1 MMGAT
6 LEKRF
11 IVDHM
16 VGKIAR
22 WLRVLGF
29 DARYERVTCT
39 GQLDAYGRE
48 GFLVITR
55 TRRWSGRPH
64 VIMPL
69 SNDPME
75 QLREIIDRVP
85 ILYSE
90 IMLLHRCLLCNRLL
104 ELLPRDCAFG
114 HVPDYV
120 FETNVE
126 FCRCPGCG
134 KIFWR
139 GSHPRHMTER
149 LQRLVGWDL

>member
-1 MMGAT
+1 MMGAM

-11 IVDHM
+11 VVDHM
-16 VGKIAR
+16 LGKIAK

-39 GQLDAYGRE
+39 NQLDAYARE
-48 GFLVITR
+48 GFFIITR
-55 TRRWSGRPH
+55 NRRWSAHSH

-75 QLREIIDRVP
+75 QLHEIIDRVP
-85 ILYSE
+85 ILFSE
-90 IMLLHRCLLCNRLL
+90 IKLLHRCLLCNRPLEQLL
-104 ELLPRDCAFG
+104 RDCAFG
-114 HVPDYV
+114 RVPDYV
-120 FETNVE
+120 FETNVQ
-126 FCRCPGCG
+126 FRQCPGCG

-149 LQRLVGWDL
+149 LHRLVGWDL